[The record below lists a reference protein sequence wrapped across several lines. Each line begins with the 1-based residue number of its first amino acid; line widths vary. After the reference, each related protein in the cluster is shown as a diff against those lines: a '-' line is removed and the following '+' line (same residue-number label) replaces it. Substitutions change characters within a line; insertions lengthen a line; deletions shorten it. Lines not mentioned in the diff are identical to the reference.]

1 MFLCF
6 FSSPTKSNPSVR
18 LPNGFQL
25 ICPLLFFLFSS
36 CFFCVEKM
44 MKRETLIEAGIIG
57 GLAGAQVIYAGNSEL
72 LSQLLSLGIDPL
84 LIVILCT
91 FASVLLITPLAF
103 LLERYL
109 LLSFNLQNL
118 CFELYSTFFF

>member
-1 MFLCF
+1 
-6 FSSPTKSNPSVR
+6 
-18 LPNGFQL
+18 
-25 ICPLLFFLFSS
+25 
-36 CFFCVEKM
+36 